1 MKYLKSIN
9 FHCMNAFFDYAKFST
24 RKRYKLK
31 DVAEKIGA
39 SVGLVGNWNS
49 KVATPSYDKLAKLI
63 ELGMTAQEMFGE
75 ELGDTLVKNSQPEQ
89 QASKGEILAAVKEAL
104 ADLSK
109 S

>member
-1 MKYLKSIN
+1 M
-9 FHCMNAFFDYAKFST
+9 FDYAKFANR
-24 RKRYKLK
+24 RKMKQRE
-31 DVAEKIGA
+31 VAAAVEA
-39 SVGLVGNWNS
+39 SLGLIGNWATGR
-49 KVATPSYDKLAKLI
+49 ATPSYDKLAKLI